1 MGQMNERLL
10 SSWLRVSTTIVN
22 SRVVSELT
30 YNEALV
36 CNALYRNKMLCIGKN
51 LTATELCNETK
62 MVKSQINRTLNMLE
76 NKGIIT
82 RTRSQI
88 DKRCVFVT
96 LNEGNDDLYMIQH
109 NRILALL
116 DGIMAEL
123 GEEKT
128 KQTIETLDAVAEIAE
143 KLITR
148 RTR

>member
-10 SSWLRVSTTIVN
+10 NAWLRVSTTIVN

-36 CNALYRNKMLCIGKN
+36 CNALYRNKMLDIGKN
-51 LTATELCNETK
+51 LTATDLCNETK

-82 RTRSQI
+82 RTRSQA
-88 DKRCVFVT
+88 DKRCVFVS

-128 KQTIETLDAVAEIAE
+128 KQTIEALDTVAEIAE

-148 RTR
+148 RK